1 MPDVVSDE
9 TREKRT
15 RREPLKS
22 NARRM
27 RREPTPAEIKFWY
40 QVRDRRLDG
49 LKFKR
54 QVPIGPF
61 IADFVCLEHKLIVE
75 IDGGQ
80 HADETGNDERR
91 EAYLKSAGFR
101 VLRFWNHD
109 VLTSIENVIDTVLVA
124 LPPHPALSP
133 CGGEGCIVASS
144 FFHKGK

>member
-1 MPDVVSDE
+1 MVSDE

-27 RREPTPAEIKFWY
+27 RREPTPAEIRFWY
-40 QVRDRRLDG
+40 QVRDRQLDG

-61 IADFVCLEHKLIVE
+61 IADFICIEHKLIGE

-80 HADETGNDERR
+80 HGAATANDERR
-91 EAYLKSAGFR
+91 DAFLRSEGYR

-109 VLTSIENVIDTVLVA
+109 VLTNIESVMDTVLAVIRQHT
-124 LPPHPALSP
+124 HPLVEA
-133 CGGEGCIVASS
+133 
-144 FFHKGK
+144 GK

>member
-1 MPDVVSDE
+1 MPDVVSDQ
-9 TREKRT
+9 TREKRNH
-15 RREPLKS
+15 RESLKS

-91 EAYLKSAGFR
+91 EAYLKSAGFSLSVPVPSRSLR
-101 VLRFWNHD
+101 VSLAVAAGKSAPQH
-109 VLTSIENVIDTVLVA
+109 TGQPLV
-124 LPPHPALSP
+124 HR
-133 CGGEGCIVASS
+133 SS
-144 FFHKGK
+144 GTPRSTA